1 MDASTGKK
9 FGEAVGVIH
18 TSRQTA
24 SILLG
29 VGYGPKSC
37 FPKHQQ
43 KTTTVVIIISS
54 ASHCIAISSRSNPAQ
69 IPHAVLLNAKTCRLL
84 QCEPVWPSGIK
95 ALGW

>member
-1 MDASTGKK
+1 MDGSSGKK
-9 FGEAVGVIH
+9 FCESVGVIH

-29 VGYGPKSC
+29 VGYGPKRCVSQNIN
-37 FPKHQQ
+37 K
-43 KTTTVVIIISS
+43 TVVIIISS
-54 ASHCIAISSRSNPAQ
+54 ASHCIAISSWSNPAQ
-69 IPHAVLLNAKTCRLL
+69 IPHTVLLNAKTCRLL

>member
-29 VGYGPKSC
+29 VGYGTKRL
-37 FPKHQQ
+37 FPQNIK
-43 KTTTVVIIISS
+43 KTVVIIISS

-69 IPHAVLLNAKTCRLL
+69 IPHAVLLNAKKRVACYNVSRFGLAVL
-84 QCEPVWPSGIK
+84 RR
-95 ALGW
+95 

>member
-1 MDASTGKK
+1 MDGSTGRK

-29 VGYGPKSC
+29 VGYGPKGCVSQNIN
-37 FPKHQQ
+37 K
-43 KTTTVVIIISS
+43 KMVIIISS

-69 IPHAVLLNAKTCRLL
+69 IPHAVLLNAKMCRLL